1 MNDVAQSAGLS
12 LAWAVLF
19 LGVLLILAY
28 RRSSLTSSS
37 CVLGIVLLAYWMLG
51 SSPEW
56 WKILVS
62 VPYALLLLLNVRP
75 LRVRAVTRPFL
86 RSYRRLLPPMSAT
99 EREALD
105 AGTVWWDGE
114 LFTGGPDWHKLMSAK
129 VPTLTAEEQAFLDG
143 PCEELCAMLDDW
155 DITHVRA
162 DLPPQVWSFI
172 KSKGFFAMIIPRR
185 YGGLEFSAYAH
196 SCALIKLAS
205 RSGTASST
213 VAVPNSLGPAELLLH
228 YGTEVQ
234 KDHFLPRLARG
245 EDVPC
250 FALTG
255 PRAGSDAASIPDSGV
270 ICRGTW
276 LGSEIVGIKL
286 NFSKRYITLAPVA
299 TVVGLAFRLFDP
311 DRLMGERTDLGITC
325 ALIPRD
331 TPGVTI
337 GRRHFPLNVP
347 FQNGPIQG
355 VDVFV
360 PIDAIIG
367 GFPMAGQGWR
377 MLVEQ
382 LSVGRCISLPSSATG
397 GAQAAVYASG
407 AYARIRRQFSTP
419 IGSFEGIEQVLAR
432 MAARTYIIDAARSVT
447 AGAIDGGEKPS
458 VPSAMLKYHATEIG
472 RMIANDAMDVHG
484 GKGICLGPKNY
495 LGRGYQ
501 IVPVAITVEG
511 ANILTRNLI
520 IFGQGAVRCH
530 PFVLKEMNAAK
541 NPDREVGVREFDAAV
556 IGHVGF
562 AISNAVRSFVLGLT
576 SARFTRVP
584 DTGATRRYFQH
595 VNRYSASFA
604 LATDVAMLALGGY
617 LKKKETLSAR
627 LGDVLSSM
635 YLASMVLKHHEN
647 QGRQPDDLPLIE
659 WACRSLL
666 YQAQEQLHLFLRN
679 FPNRPLAAFMRLCI
693 FPRGLAYSP
702 PSDRLG
708 HAIGELVMNPTAT
721 RERLSAH
728 IYKTA
733 TEHNPL
739 GKLQEALI
747 LSAAAE
753 PLEKRIRVDGVKTG
767 RITALDLPGQIAQ
780 AAALG
785 IISNAEAEVLLDY
798 DAKVLSIVN
807 VDDFESHELGAGA
820 DA

>member
-1 MNDVAQSAGLS
+1 MNDVAHGAGLS

-28 RRSSLTSSS
+28 RRSSLALSC
-37 CVLGIVLLAYWMLG
+37 CVLGIALLAYWALG
-51 SSPEW
+51 SAPEW

-75 LRVRAVTRPFL
+75 LRLRAVTRPFL

-155 DITHVRA
+155 DITHARA
-162 DLPPQVWSFI
+162 DLPPEVWSFI

-196 SCALIKLAS
+196 SCVLIKLRP

-228 YGTEVQ
+228 YGTEAQ

-255 PRAGSDAASIPDSGV
+255 PRAGSDAASIPDIGV
-270 ICRGTW
+270 ICRGRW
-276 LGSEIVGIKL
+276 QGSEIVGIKL

-355 VDVFV
+355 HDVFV

-367 GFPMAGQGWR
+367 GFAMPGQGWR
-377 MLVEQ
+377 MLVGQ
-382 LSVGRCISLPSSATG
+382 LSVGPCLSLPSGATG
-397 GAQAAVYASG
+397 GAQAPGVAS
-407 AYARIRRQFSTP
+407 P
-419 IGSFEGIEQVLAR
+419 
-432 MAARTYIIDAARSVT
+432 
-447 AGAIDGGEKPS
+447 
-458 VPSAMLKYHATEIG
+458 
-472 RMIANDAMDVHG
+472 
-484 GKGICLGPKNY
+484 
-495 LGRGYQ
+495 
-501 IVPVAITVEG
+501 
-511 ANILTRNLI
+511 
-520 IFGQGAVRCH
+520 
-530 PFVLKEMNAAK
+530 
-541 NPDREVGVREFDAAV
+541 
-556 IGHVGF
+556 
-562 AISNAVRSFVLGLT
+562 
-576 SARFTRVP
+576 
-584 DTGATRRYFQH
+584 
-595 VNRYSASFA
+595 A
-604 LATDVAMLALGGY
+604 LRAL
-617 LKKKETLSAR
+617 
-627 LGDVLSSM
+627 
-635 YLASMVLKHHEN
+635 
-647 QGRQPDDLPLIE
+647 
-659 WACRSLL
+659 C
-666 YQAQEQLHLFLRN
+666 
-679 FPNRPLAAFMRLCI
+679 
-693 FPRGLAYSP
+693 
-702 PSDRLG
+702 
-708 HAIGELVMNPTAT
+708 
-721 RERLSAH
+721 
-728 IYKTA
+728 
-733 TEHNPL
+733 
-739 GKLQEALI
+739 
-747 LSAAAE
+747 
-753 PLEKRIRVDGVKTG
+753 
-767 RITALDLPGQIAQ
+767 
-780 AAALG
+780 
-785 IISNAEAEVLLDY
+785 
-798 DAKVLSIVN
+798 
-807 VDDFESHELGAGA
+807 
-820 DA
+820 